1 MENIE
6 NKSIYEVL
14 KERDLIKQI
23 AFEDEFIELSK
34 NKKTFVYLG
43 IDPTADSIHIGHFI
57 PLMMMSYFQKC
68 GHTPVILVGGGTA
81 LIGDPSGKTDMRKML
96 TKEDIQNNVNSIKKQ
111 IEKFVSF
118 EGDNAAIIVNN
129 ADWILDL
136 NYMDFIRTYGV
147 HFNINRML
155 AAECFKQRMEK
166 GLTFFELNYMLM
178 QSYDFLHLFETK
190 NCQVEIGGDDQWSN
204 MLAGVDLIRKIHKK
218 GSFCLTCPLLL
229 NADGVKMG
237 KTVNGA
243 LWLDSKKTSPYEFYQ
258 YWRNIRDSE
267 VYDVLRMLTY
277 IPMDEVKRLSSLEG
291 EKINEAKKIAAFE
304 ITKLIHGEEEA
315 LKAKESA
322 EALFEKD
329 KNSAN
334 MPTFDAS
341 SLFANNDNITLIDI
355 LVESKTVSSKSQA
368 RTLIEQ
374 GGISINDE
382 KITDTKYI
390 LKKSE
395 FEDNFF
401 ILKKGKKTF
410 IKLHSKFKE
419 VATLLLLYYCYSC
432 IIML

>member
-277 IPMDEVKRLSSLEG
+277 IPMDEVKRLSSLEE

-341 SLFANNDNITLIDI
+341 SLFTNNDNITLIDI

-410 IKLHSKFKE
+410 IKITF
-419 VATLLLLYYCYSC
+419 
-432 IIML
+432 

>member
-1 MENIE
+1 MDTNNLT
-6 NKSIYEVL
+6 NKSIYDVL

-23 AFEDEFIELSK
+23 AFEDEFIQLAK
-34 NKKTFVYLG
+34 TKKTFVYLG

-96 TKEDIQNNVNSIKKQ
+96 TKEDIKNNVESIKNQ
-111 IEKFVSF
+111 VAKFVSF
-118 EGDNAAIIVNN
+118 EGENAAIIVNN

-136 NYMDFIRTYGV
+136 NYMDFIRTYGI
-147 HFNINRML
+147 HFNVNRML
-155 AAECFKQRMEK
+155 SAECFKQRMEK

-178 QSYDFLHLFETK
+178 QSYDFLHLFETQK
-190 NCQVEIGGDDQWSN
+190 CQVEIGGDDQWSN

-229 NADGVKMG
+229 NADGIKMG

-243 LWLDSKKTSPYEFYQ
+243 LWLDPKKTSPYEFYQ
-258 YWRNIRDSE
+258 YWRNIRDNE

-277 IPMDEVKRLSSLEG
+277 LPMDEVKRLSSLEG

-315 LKAKESA
+315 IKAKESA
-322 EALFEKD
+322 EALFENQ
-329 KNSAN
+329 KNSNN
-334 MPTFDAS
+334 MPEFNIS
-341 SLFANNDNITLIDI
+341 NELLSNNEIPIIDI
-355 LVESKTVSSKSQA
+355 LVNSKLAPSKGQA
-368 RTLIEQ
+368 RILIEQ

-390 LKKSE
+390 INKND
-395 FEDNFF
+395 FDGYF

-410 IKLHSKFKE
+410 IKIKF
-419 VATLLLLYYCYSC
+419 
-432 IIML
+432 

>member
-1 MENIE
+1 MDTNNLT
-6 NKSIYEVL
+6 NKSIYDVL

-23 AFEDEFIELSK
+23 AFEDEFIQLAK
-34 NKKTFVYLG
+34 TKKTFVYLG

-96 TKEDIQNNVNSIKKQ
+96 TKEDIKNNVESIKNQ
-111 IEKFVSF
+111 VAKFVSF
-118 EGDNAAIIVNN
+118 EGENAAIIVNN

-136 NYMDFIRTYGV
+136 NYMDFIRTYGI
-147 HFNINRML
+147 HFNVNRML
-155 AAECFKQRMEK
+155 SAECFKQRMEK

-178 QSYDFLHLFETK
+178 QSYDFLHLFETQK
-190 NCQVEIGGDDQWSN
+190 CQVEIGGDDQWSN

-229 NADGVKMG
+229 NADGIKMG

-243 LWLDSKKTSPYEFYQ
+243 LWLDPKKTSPYEFYQ
-258 YWRNIRDSE
+258 YWRNIRDNE

-277 IPMDEVKRLSSLEG
+277 LPMDEVKRLSSLEG

-315 LKAKESA
+315 IKAKESA
-322 EALFEKD
+322 EALFENQ
-329 KNSAN
+329 KNSNN
-334 MPTFDAS
+334 MPEFNIS
-341 SLFANNDNITLIDI
+341 NELLSNNEIPIIDI
-355 LVESKTVSSKSQA
+355 LVNSKLAPSKGQA
-368 RTLIEQ
+368 RILIEQ

-390 LKKSE
+390 INKND
-395 FEDNFF
+395 FDGFF

-410 IKLHSKFKE
+410 IKITF
-419 VATLLLLYYCYSC
+419 
-432 IIML
+432 

>member
-1 MENIE
+1 MDNIE

-341 SLFANNDNITLIDI
+341 SLFTNNDNITLIDI

-390 LKKSE
+390 LKKSQ

-410 IKLHSKFKE
+410 IKITF
-419 VATLLLLYYCYSC
+419 
-432 IIML
+432 